1 MRDENKVLEITKQYD
16 QTGFPDNET
25 SLGYAID
32 VYQETINKVFREYLV
47 NFDYLIQIMENY
59 GFVLITQSEA
69 KNMGL
74 PNPSGMFQDL
84 YQDMMNELNRD
95 RTKRSNYRV
104 ADQMTPEE
112 LRITFMNRY
121 FVFKKIRNV
130 NTEKMG
136 KILHNKA
143 NIALQEE
150 EEEKI
155 KEPKKIRVRKL
166 KVPKIIIQQG

>member
-1 MRDENKVLEITKQYD
+1 
-16 QTGFPDNET
+16 
-25 SLGYAID
+25 
-32 VYQETINKVFREYLV
+32 
-47 NFDYLIQIMENY
+47 
-59 GFVLITQSEA
+59 
-69 KNMGL
+69 
-74 PNPSGMFQDL
+74 
-84 YQDMMNELNRD
+84 
-95 RTKRSNYRV
+95 
-104 ADQMTPEE
+104 MTPEE